1 MDELNVGFVTQV
13 KGTAVVAKVNNT
25 LYQSTYFHH
34 GKILRGIA
42 INEFVLIRKGYQDIV
57 GKIIGE
63 EVIENFNL
71 RSDELDQKKYER
83 FIELN
88 ILGYFFEGDFY
99 SGIKFLPMINDQLF
113 LISDEKIAEIYNFR
127 KNKHTPL
134 IKIGKSILE
143 ELPISIPING
153 VFNSHIGIFGN
164 TGSGKS
170 NTLAKLYHSL
180 ITLIKGKENFAKKIE
195 NNHH

>member
-88 ILGYFFEGDFY
+88 ILGYFFEGNFY
-99 SGIKFLPMINDQLF
+99 SGIKYLPMINDQLF

-127 KNKHTPL
+127 KK
-134 IKIGKSILE
+134 
-143 ELPISIPING
+143 
-153 VFNSHIGIFGN
+153 
-164 TGSGKS
+164 
-170 NTLAKLYHSL
+170 
-180 ITLIKGKENFAKKIE
+180 
-195 NNHH
+195 